1 MEMREV
7 GKKELIISSTKKMIL
22 EKGYRNTSV
31 EDITNCAGI
40 SKGSFY
46 TYFKSKNLV
55 IDHILEETINKL
67 KIETAIDRRV
77 SLVNNV
83 KKLVRNRIILEDEN
97 LKDNLVMINLFR
109 NIALLDERTLALL
122 KEIEGL
128 IVGKMRCIIKAYSK
142 EIKIDDEEVD
152 FYSKMLSS
160 IITNYKTFTLFI
172 SERDGNFIKNIEEIK
187 DKYNSKEFEK
197 NIEIISESILKILT
211 Y

>member
-1 MEMREV
+1 M

-172 SERDGNFIKNIEEIK
+172 SERDGKFIKNIEEIK

>member
-1 MEMREV
+1 
-7 GKKELIISSTKKMIL
+7 MIL

-55 IDHILEETINKL
+55 IDHILEEIINKL
-67 KIETAIDRRV
+67 KIETAIDRKV

-128 IVGKMRCIIKAYSK
+128 IVDKMKCIIEAYSK
-142 EIKIDDEEVD
+142 EIKIDESEVD

-172 SERDGNFIKNIEEIK
+172 SEKDEDFTKDIEEIK
-187 DKYNSKEFEK
+187 DKYNSKEFKK
-197 NIEIISESILKILT
+197 NIEIISESILKILI

>member
-1 MEMREV
+1 M

-55 IDHILEETINKL
+55 IDYILEETINKL

-128 IVGKMRCIIKAYSK
+128 IVDKMRCIIKVYSK
-142 EIKIDDEEVD
+142 EIKIDDGEVD

>member
-1 MEMREV
+1 MREV

>member
-1 MEMREV
+1 M

-122 KEIEGL
+122 KEIESL

-142 EIKIDDEEVD
+142 EIKIDDGEVD

-160 IITNYKTFTLFI
+160 IITNYKIFTLFI